1 MRNLALKQNDKN
13 SRFFLHFLQAQTMS
27 SAQSELERAYAKM
40 RLYLKMAVF
49 FASVLFVIACVWAF
63 AEFKDGQ
70 NALKTA
76 QAQNARMQKRLEI
89 ALAEKN
95 LLLERLEILAQ
106 SLEFLSQK
114 NANFASQNVPNF
126 SNLSLTNEST
136 LLNLVSNLAL
146 ANETALPSLNSANK
160 PNPTQLALN
169 LAQNSSILNPQAQ
182 NLNATNSAQNLPNLN
197 SLQGLNSKTPEQI
210 SPQNA
215 SLKTLA
221 KAKPQIHSMEMNASS
236 LEAEFA
242 QKAQLSTALNLAHLH
257 LANKD
262 YEKAILWSFKA
273 NSLDKSEA
281 RAWLIYAKAKFAQ
294 GKKDEAKR
302 VLQSFMNHYSKDF
315 DEDVGYI
322 LNQ

>member
-1 MRNLALKQNDKN
+1 
-13 SRFFLHFLQAQTMS
+13 MS

-49 FASVLFVIACVWAF
+49 FASVLFVIACVWVF

-76 QAQNARMQKRLEI
+76 QAQNAQMQK
-89 ALAEKN
+89 
-95 LLLERLEILAQ
+95 RLEILAQ

-126 SNLSLTNEST
+126 SNLSLTNET
-136 LLNLVSNLAL
+136 ALLNLVSNLAL
-146 ANETALPSLNSANK
+146 ANENALPSLNSANK
-160 PNPTQLALN
+160 PNPTQLSLN
-169 LAQNSSILNPQAQ
+169 LAQNSSTLNPKIQ
-182 NLNATNSAQNLPNLN
+182 NLNATNSATNFAPNSQALN
-197 SLQGLNSKTPEQI
+197 NLQGLNPKDTPTQI

-221 KAKPQIHSMEMNASS
+221 PAKAKPQIHSVEMNASS

-302 VLQSFMNHYSKDF
+302 VLQSFMNHYSRDF